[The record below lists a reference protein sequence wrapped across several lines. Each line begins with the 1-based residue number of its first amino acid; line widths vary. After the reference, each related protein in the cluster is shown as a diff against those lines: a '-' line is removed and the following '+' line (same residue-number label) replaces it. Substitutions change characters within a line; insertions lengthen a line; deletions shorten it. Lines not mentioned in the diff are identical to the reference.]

1 MLAHAPRGLTEQ
13 FLLARGFSV
22 ETLSSLV
29 LATLA
34 IVVTIS
40 QYSRQVLLDF
50 AAAAGGRYLALTSS
64 GSGGVSPRPM
74 VEAKFACLAE
84 QNLPAWRN
92 MPLCRVGRSTV
103 GGRLLMWTGTA
114 NYIIYQLPIDGL
126 LNSSAGTTMPVMRPL
141 NEAGEV
147 SCWARFSQC

>member
-64 GSGGVSPRPM
+64 GSGGWVSPRPM

-84 QNLPAWRN
+84 YASVPCRAINRWRPATDVDRHSQLHHLPTSYRWLAQFER
-92 MPLCRVGRSTV
+92 RD
-103 GGRLLMWTGTA
+103 
-114 NYIIYQLPIDGL
+114 NY
-126 LNSSAGTTMPVMRPL
+126 
-141 NEAGEV
+141 
-147 SCWARFSQC
+147 ARDAASQ

>member
-64 GSGGVSPRPM
+64 GSGG
-74 VEAKFACLAE
+74 
-84 QNLPAWRN
+84 
-92 MPLCRVGRSTV
+92 G
-103 GGRLLMWTGTA
+103 
-114 NYIIYQLPIDGL
+114 
-126 LNSSAGTTMPVMRPL
+126 
-141 NEAGEV
+141 
-147 SCWARFSQC
+147 

>member
-64 GSGGVSPRPM
+64 GSGGG
-74 VEAKFACLAE
+74 E
-84 QNLPAWRN
+84 PAAD
-92 MPLCRVGRSTV
+92 GRSKICLP
-103 GGRLLMWTGTA
+103 GGICLCAVSGD
-114 NYIIYQLPIDGL
+114 Q
-126 LNSSAGTTMPVMRPL
+126 PL
-141 NEAGEV
+141 EAGY
-147 SCWARFSQC
+147 

>member
-40 QYSRQVLLDF
+40 QYSR
-50 AAAAGGRYLALTSS
+50 S
-64 GSGGVSPRPM
+64 GS
-74 VEAKFACLAE
+74 A
-84 QNLPAWRN
+84 
-92 MPLCRVGRSTV
+92 
-103 GGRLLMWTGTA
+103 
-114 NYIIYQLPIDGL
+114 
-126 LNSSAGTTMPVMRPL
+126 
-141 NEAGEV
+141 
-147 SCWARFSQC
+147 